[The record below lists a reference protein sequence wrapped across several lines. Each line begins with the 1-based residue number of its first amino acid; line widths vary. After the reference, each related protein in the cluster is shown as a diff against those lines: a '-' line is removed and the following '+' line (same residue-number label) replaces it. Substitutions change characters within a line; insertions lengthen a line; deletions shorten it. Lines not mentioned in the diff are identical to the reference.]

1 MSNNH
6 SQATPATAAPVGSSD
21 SLESRLE
28 GFSIA
33 VAPMAFFAPGRVFAV
48 IAERPP
54 APREVFFKYALWI
67 GLVPP
72 VCAFVGATLF
82 GWRLGAGEPIVF
94 SVGTAFA
101 ICAAYYLALLAGF
114 ALAARVALWMRDAYA
129 EDAKPGQCW
138 ALIAVVGTPMAAGGV
153 LHLYPS
159 AVLNIAALT
168 PAFLWSVYLL
178 YTGLPVV
185 LKNGPERG
193 MLMAS
198 AIMGFALTALAAFM
212 TLIMILWVHGFGPT
226 LGI

>member
-6 SQATPATAAPVGSSD
+6 SQATPAAAAPVGSSD

-48 IAERPP
+48 IAEKPP
-54 APREVFFKYALWI
+54 KPRDVFLKYALWI

>member
-1 MSNNH
+1 MSDNH
-6 SQATPATAAPVGSSD
+6 SNSRPSPETRPD
-21 SLESRLE
+21 S
-28 GFSIA
+28 FSLA
-33 VAPMAFFAPGRVFAV
+33 VAPMAFFAPGKVFAV
-48 IAERPP
+48 IAESPP
-54 APREVFFKYALWI
+54 APRDVFLKYALWV

-82 GWRLGAGEPIVF
+82 GWRLGAGEPVVF
-94 SVGTAFA
+94 PAKTAFA

-114 ALAARVALWMRDAYA
+114 ALAAKVALWMRAAYA
-129 EDAKPGQCW
+129 EDAQPGQCW
-138 ALIAVVGTPMAAGGV
+138 ALVAVVGTPMAAGGV

-159 AVLNIAALT
+159 AVLNVAALT

>member
-6 SQATPATAAPVGSSD
+6 SQSPAAAAGSS
-21 SLESRLE
+21 ETRLE

-114 ALAARVALWMRDAYA
+114 ALAARVALWMRGAYA

>member
-1 MSNNH
+1 MSDNH
-6 SQATPATAAPVGSSD
+6 SQSPAASSGSS
-21 SLESRLE
+21 ETRLE

-114 ALAARVALWMRDAYA
+114 ALAARVALWMRGAYA